1 MTRLFLASVAVFA
14 MACGP
19 KDLRVYD
26 NSLFQLGAGF
36 NARMVCT
43 CLYVHGRS
51 PDECTTWTRVQP
63 DLARFKLD
71 EETRTVTSRVL
82 GGGKTV
88 ARYVDDQVGCAYVDE

>member
-1 MTRLFLASVAVFA
+1 MSRLILASVAVLA

-19 KDLRVYD
+19 KDVRVYD

-43 CLYVHGRS
+43 CLYVHGR
-51 PDECTTWTRVQP
+51 DVDACTTWTRVQP

-71 EETRTVTSRVL
+71 EDTRTVTSRVL

-88 ARYVDDQVGCAYVDE
+88 ARFIDAQVGCQYIEE